1 MVSNSVLK
9 KNKLTLTFVSE
20 TERFQNMYRLVSYFR
35 ISSRKSV
42 DITIQQMIKFDV
54 LSASFIFLLTL
65 FYSFKARYKKE
76 IYSFLIG
83 QNLPGV
89 ANLSQKTFKETSKY
103 VLPFQDPL
111 FLGKSQFY
119 FNTNLI
125 EHDLTN
131 FHQDPTIK
139 LKRKEAS
146 VNKNLIFNGKTISNF
161 YYENHSNSFE
171 KSDKFVPSIYNQTK
185 SFSKN
190 QVKTTLYNTNLFSP
204 YDLAFQSF
212 AAKNF
217 ALSTI
222 KKLEKEGT
230 YFKFSE
236 LPLNCDFYLG
246 FFQKKDVTTKLGGV
260 RQNIFKFPQKRNS
273 GAFGGAYG
281 TMDHAIATG
290 HTLQNK
296 MAEGRFISDQIR
308 DKSQPFLTQAKNRNW
323 NEIYKQN
330 KIITNTLFQKNKEHW
345 FCLDQNKSLQTQ
357 WFSLYRNNLSNKF
370 CNNLESQENREKLKT
385 QPILLDQL
393 PSIFYNVHN
402 LSESHALPSYI
413 TSERNLVNS
422 NKSDTKTDFSKK
434 EPEFRF
440 AGKEKTAFT
449 SVNWWH
455 LIFSGDFSLNSNF
468 ILESIDFPFFQS
480 TKSSVFTKQKEE
492 TSLAK
497 RKRRFSYKSPKLD
510 QKWKKRDYHHYLQLD
525 EFPSKL
531 GSMMPSGTL
540 TNQFST
546 KTKGDILDF
555 SQKKNK
561 SFVIK
566 QKFLLRGSKSLLN
579 FPELGFA
586 ERNGLNL
593 QNNSTTSGNSK
604 VCNGSPVKDLDFK
617 FKQQQKVDNL
627 SLEKQ
632 EEILFLQK
640 KVDSSHINK
649 DSDEQFSLPK
659 VNRTGENQSKIFYS
673 FPKYSKS
680 RLLKNEIKAVFS
692 SFKNNSDLLRKEKKT
707 FNLLSNRLLTSLD
720 EILLDNSLDTLFES
734 LPQKNYSTNHKVL
747 QSIHKKDKFLF
758 YKNSVR
764 HDTKE
769 TSFLTQ
775 ENPDLINSSAKF
787 KNKEKENLKLK
798 YTKKFSKLLQNF
810 WLKKEE
816 ISHKEN
822 FIEKTKDNWFTF
834 FIKYLN
840 TQPRLMSGYQF
851 PDLNAK
857 EIDKLIKYSDSKK
870 GLINKIHFVREISFF
885 INNFRKNTVFSFQN
899 STWSIFSQISKK
911 EIYPQH
917 PIDVYLPN
925 NYIQR
930 LPQGKYTS
938 LQKNLF
944 FDKKIGTKGITGP
957 NAKILFDKEEFQLPQ
972 TIDLIGLNKP
982 SLLQAID
989 SDRGGLYSKPLKFV
1003 SKSLRLENSREKQS
1017 FFVHQIPALL
1027 KVPSIWN
1034 PKLQKLQIAKTVNK
1048 PKSIAPSI
1056 DFSKNILSSTNFLT
1070 DRKQHFFA
1078 IGNQVEKEQENS
1090 LIQRPLSGSLFGLS
1104 YNQEKTFVNKTQT
1117 NRNLQSL
1124 FLFKGK
1130 LQNKGGQGKNFHLIK
1145 KDFSVLP
1152 LFSKVTVKEKDYSA
1166 NQLSFV
1172 PIMPSLHTGSN
1183 FVFSEKNS
1191 EKDLKQV
1198 NKPSKTLLVSS
1209 KIYKIYPKSFKPI
1222 TGINSYSFFDTS
1234 AFHSLKTGSLP
1245 VKNDAPLNKYSSGY
1259 ETFTDLTQ
1267 NNYKFDRL
1275 PLTKK
1280 IIENS
1285 KLNVKRKQL
1294 SDKCEKQINTLQLV
1308 LPLLEIDSFTRTW
1321 TKWLSSRYKKPAI
1334 SYRFQKKVFYLPSNK
1349 KTDFFLQ
1356 QKNRYQQNKWGE
1368 VEEQENRNKRGEED
1382 SPTSFSKE
1390 VYLPLRIKRSINFPN
1405 RSKILSSKNS
1415 KFSFFTTKPLSLQV
1429 PNNESKLL
1437 VSNLEKRNLPAYKQ
1451 GVESQKKSKEMLQA
1465 DAKMN
1470 FGNQHFDC
1478 ENAFSNPDASGYYQQ
1493 NRIQK
1498 QNNLFFKDFT
1508 KQNLV
1513 LALLNLKKL
1522 GISSAN
1528 LQKNGNTLIL
1538 PQKKLSFVP
1547 KDLWQK
1553 QNTADPFF
1561 WRNIKENNI
1570 CLLGEKGDSVTQIPP
1585 LSYFLSDTIQNGQ
1598 TSLSYLKR
1606 PDTNCDRLDW
1616 QFYQWYPFF
1625 HEKYTYLPPSQSTL
1639 NQEFLNSFFKN
1650 KIRKRNTIY
1659 KYSRHFPTLK
1669 FHYVKSKSL
1678 KDQLHKTSTPSLFPQ
1693 KRNSLNTW
1701 KENNSANLSPL
1712 QKVYNSNSRFL
1723 QSENQVSR
1731 SEISETANTFRKT
1744 YNLSHLQ
1751 KKESFFN
1758 LLFPKKKRTDVC
1770 WEPIT
1775 IKSWMVITQYCYA
1788 FFLVQS
1794 ALYVYEKHMKKVLL
1808 SFAPLLSGRGI
1819 LSGIP
1824 SFGEKLQDFLGG
1836 STIDKNVLLFKKV
1849 PKRFQD
1855 IVAVDNKL
1863 PQLSEIVWFLRNF
1876 GRTANLSQIQ
1886 GVLFVGPPGTGK
1898 TLLVQAIAGEAEVPI
1913 LVLSGSSFADG
1924 KKDKKGG
1931 QLLKRVFQRAQM
1943 LAPSILFIDE
1953 IDTLGESR
1961 SHFAQDD
1968 RDQKNES
1975 SRIIEF
1981 ISHTEGKI
1989 QDKTFSSRNQENQS
2003 VKQVGLLT
2011 QFLVEMDGLAR
2022 PQKNSY
2028 FFNNKI
2034 TFGKP
2039 GGILVIGST
2048 NRPKVLDPALTRPGR
2063 FDQVFYLSNPG
2074 KQKRIEILKVY
2085 TKNIGVS
2092 PSLPWD
2098 YLGDRTLGFSAA
2110 DLSAIVNKSTIQ
2122 AILSNTIHTIQSIEN
2137 GIESLPKLSQNQ
2149 NKSLV
2154 SEEKDILTSF
2164 LSLKSQK
2171 HGNGNRI
2178 FCKSICN
2185 SLSICVKQLDLQ
2197 NKYKSFNFWT
2207 DESKSDQ
2214 KPIFKFSQKETIP
2227 PKFGNLE
2234 KFKKPLQQ
2242 SFNDL
2247 SLQEKKKH
2255 VEFDDSLGF
2264 YTENLAF
2271 GEQKPR
2277 IGFTFLGRLP
2287 FYQAGKVMVQAL
2299 FSKDA
2304 GPIPLVATLWPKQEL
2319 SFSNM
2324 FKESTHVRQVTNR
2337 NQLETRLV
2345 SGYAGKAAETLLI
2358 FGLQSYKNKNT
2369 PVTWQ
2374 STLGVEEWKLTNSL
2388 AYLMIS
2394 KYCFY
2399 SQKITIQKEN
2409 FIALSQNSNEIL
2421 ETENF
2426 QVLQN
2431 IFSKEELKFSQ
2442 EKPDFELSE
2451 GKTDIFNTVEK
2462 NKSFLN
2468 PIIWVSNLCQQYEIT
2483 KIFGHIE
2490 ENNWYQVYLPPLVKD
2505 EQNKEWVPLDQY
2517 YFGRE
2522 NLIELVWN
2530 TSKNKSINWSDIY
2543 QLDYD
2548 LTYQGLV
2555 LYHFNKALSLLDKN
2569 RELLDLFANL
2579 LISFRTIRRHE
2590 ILRILSYFKYYNSDS
2605 SL

>member
-9 KNKLTLTFVSE
+9 KNKLALTFVSE

-83 QNLPGV
+83 QNLPGI
-89 ANLSQKTFKETSKY
+89 ANSSQKTFKETSKY
-103 VLPFQDPL
+103 VFPFQDPL

-125 EHDLTN
+125 EHDLIN
-131 FHQDPTIK
+131 FQQNPTIK
-139 LKRKEAS
+139 LKRKQAS
-146 VNKNLIFNGKTISNF
+146 LNKNLIFNGKTISNF
-161 YYENHSNSFE
+161 YHVNYSNRFE
-171 KSDKFVPSIYNQTK
+171 KSDQFVPSLYDQTK
-185 SFSKN
+185 SFNRNKI
-190 QVKTTLYNTNLFSP
+190 KTTLYNRNLSSP

-236 LPLNCDFYLG
+236 LPLSCDFYFG
-246 FFQKKDVTTKLGGV
+246 IFQKKDVTTKLDGI

-273 GAFGGAYG
+273 GAFDGAYG
-281 TMDHAIATG
+281 TMDYVIPTG
-290 HTLQNK
+290 HVLQN
-296 MAEGRFISDQIR
+296 QIGN
-308 DKSQPFLTQAKNRNW
+308 KSQLFLTQAKDRNW
-323 NEIYKQN
+323 DEIYKQN
-330 KIITNTLFQKNKEHW
+330 KIITKSLFQKNQKHW

-357 WFSLYRNNLSNKF
+357 WFSLYKNNLSKKS
-370 CNNLESQENREKLKT
+370 CNNLGSQENREKFKT
-385 QPILLDQL
+385 QPILLEQL
-393 PSIFYNVHN
+393 PSIFYNVNN
-402 LSESHALPSYI
+402 LSESQAKFLQSKNQVSRSETLPSYV
-413 TSERNLVNS
+413 TSEHNLVNS
-422 NKSDTKTDFSKK
+422 NKFAQQNVSNTKIDLSKK
-434 EPEFRF
+434 EPGFHF

-455 LIFSGDFSLNSNF
+455 LIFNGDFSLNSNF
-468 ILESIDFPFFQS
+468 IIENINFPFSQS
-480 TKSSVFTKQKEE
+480 IKSSVFAKQKEKP
-492 TSLAK
+492 SLAK
-497 RKRRFSYKSPKLD
+497 RKGKFSYKNPKLD
-510 QKWKKRDYHHYLQLD
+510 QKWKKKNYHHCLQLD

-531 GSMMPSGTL
+531 GSIKPSRTL

-546 KTKGDILDF
+546 KTKNEILDV

-566 QKFLLRGSKSLLN
+566 QKFILRGSKSLLN
-579 FPELGFA
+579 FSELGFA
-586 ERNGLNL
+586 EQKGLNL
-593 QNNSTTSGNSK
+593 QNNSTTSANSR
-604 VCNGSPVKDLDFK
+604 VSNGSPVKDLD
-617 FKQQQKVDNL
+617 
-627 SLEKQ
+627 
-632 EEILFLQK
+632 
-640 KVDSSHINK
+640 
-649 DSDEQFSLPK
+649 
-659 VNRTGENQSKIFYS
+659 
-673 FPKYSKS
+673 SKS
-680 RLLKNEIKAVFS
+680 RLLKNEIKAIFS
-692 SFKNNSDLLRKEKKT
+692 SFKNNSDLLKKEKKT

-720 EILLDNSLDTLFES
+720 KILLDNSLDTLFEF

-747 QSIHKKDKFLF
+747 QSIDKKDKFLS
-758 YKNSVR
+758 YKNSVG

-775 ENPDLINSSAKF
+775 ENTDLTNFTAKF
-787 KNKEKENLKLK
+787 KNKEKENLKFK
-798 YTKKFSKLLQNF
+798 HTKKFSELLQNF
-810 WLKKEE
+810 WSKKEE
-816 ISHKEN
+816 ISHKED
-822 FIEKTKDNWFTF
+822 FIEKTKNNWFTF

-851 PDLNAK
+851 PDLNTK

-870 GLINKIHFVREISFF
+870 GLINKVHFVREISFF

-899 STWSIFSQISKK
+899 STWSIFSQISEK
-911 EIYPQH
+911 EICQQH

-925 NYIQR
+925 NYIQK
-930 LPQGKYTS
+930 LPRGKYTS

-944 FDKKIGTKGITGP
+944 FDKKIGAKEIIGP
-957 NAKILFDKEEFQLPQ
+957 NAKTHFGKEELQLPQ
-972 TIDLIGLNKP
+972 AINLIGLNKP
-982 SLLQAID
+982 SLLQTMLPKEDCGSATID
-989 SDRGGLYSKPLKFV
+989 FDRGGLCSKPLKFV
-1003 SKSLRLENSREKQS
+1003 SKSLRLENSTEKQS
-1017 FFVHQIPALL
+1017 FFVYQVPALL
-1027 KVPSIWN
+1027 KIPSIWN

-1048 PKSIAPSI
+1048 PKFIGPSI
-1056 DFSKNILSSTNFLT
+1056 DFSKNTLSSTNFLT

-1078 IGNQVEKEQENS
+1078 IGNQIEKEEENS
-1090 LIQRPLSGSLFGLS
+1090 FIQRPLSGSLFGLS
-1104 YNQEKTFVNKTQT
+1104 YNQEKPLVNKTQT
-1117 NRNLQSL
+1117 NRNLQSQ
-1124 FLFKGK
+1124 FLFKVK
-1130 LQNKGGQGKNFHLIK
+1130 LQNKGEQGKNFDLIK
-1145 KDFSVLP
+1145 KDFSILP
-1152 LFSKVTVKEKDYSA
+1152 LLSKVTGKEKDYSA
-1166 NQLSFV
+1166 NQLSFA
-1172 PIMPSLHTGSN
+1172 PIMPSLHTESD

-1191 EKDLKQV
+1191 EKNLKQI
-1198 NKPSKTLLVSS
+1198 NKTSKTLLVSS
-1209 KIYKIYPKSFKPI
+1209 KTYKIYPKSFKPI
-1222 TGINSYSFFDTS
+1222 TGINSYSFFDIS
-1234 AFHSLKTGSLP
+1234 AFHSLKTASLP
-1245 VKNDAPLNKYSSGY
+1245 VKKDAPLSKYSSDY

-1267 NNYKFDRL
+1267 NDHKFDQL

-1280 IIENS
+1280 IVENS

-1294 SDKCEKQINTLQLV
+1294 SDKCDKQINSLQLV
-1308 LPLLEIDSFTRTW
+1308 LPFLEPDPFLGTNSFGPAW

-1368 VEEQENRNKRGEED
+1368 VEQQENINKKEERNED
-1382 SPTSFSKE
+1382 SLNSFSE
-1390 VYLPLRIKRSINFPN
+1390 QVYLPLTIKRSIHFPN

-1415 KFSFFTTKPLSLQV
+1415 KFSFFTTKPLSLQG

-1437 VSNLEKRNLPAYKQ
+1437 VSNLEKINLTAYKH
-1451 GVESQKKSKEMLQA
+1451 S
-1465 DAKMN
+1465 
-1470 FGNQHFDC
+1470 
-1478 ENAFSNPDASGYYQQ
+1478 
-1493 NRIQK
+1493 
-1498 QNNLFFKDFT
+1498 
-1508 KQNLV
+1508 
-1513 LALLNLKKL
+1513 
-1522 GISSAN
+1522 
-1528 LQKNGNTLIL
+1528 NTLNSSREAWRIL
-1538 PQKKLSFVP
+1538 PQKKLSFVS
-1547 KDLWQK
+1547 KDICQK
-1553 QNTADPFF
+1553 QNTADSFF

-1570 CLLGEKGDSVTQIPP
+1570 CLLGGKGGSVTQIPP
-1585 LSYFLSDTIQNGQ
+1585 LSYFLSDTVQKGQ
-1598 TSLSYLKR
+1598 TSLFYLKR

-1616 QFYQWYPFF
+1616 QFYQWGVSPNCPQDQRYPFF
-1625 HEKYTYLPPSQSTL
+1625 HENYTYSPPSQSIL
-1639 NQEFLNSFFKN
+1639 NQEFLNSLFKN

-1669 FHYVKSKSL
+1669 FRYVKSKSL
-1678 KDQLHKTSTPSLFPQ
+1678 KDQLHKISTPSLFPQ
-1693 KRNSLNTW
+1693 KRNSLSTW
-1701 KENNSANLSPL
+1701 KENNSANFSPL
-1712 QKVYNSNSRFL
+1712 QEVSNSKFL
-1723 QSENQVSR
+1723 QNKNQVLR
-1731 SEISETANTFRKT
+1731 SETSETANTFRKT

-1751 KKESFFN
+1751 KKESLFN
-1758 LLFPKKKRTDVC
+1758 LLFPKKKRTHVC

-1775 IKSWMVITQYCYA
+1775 VKSWMVITQYCYA

-1794 ALYVYEKHMKKVLL
+1794 TLYVYEKHMKKVLL

-1819 LSGIP
+1819 LSGMP

-1855 IVAVDNKL
+1855 IVAIDNKL

-1898 TLLVQAIAGEAEVPI
+1898 TLLVQAIAGEAEVPV

-1931 QLLKRVFQRAQM
+1931 QLLKRVFQRAQT

-1975 SRIIEF
+1975 SRIIES
-1981 ISHTEGKI
+1981 ISHTERKI
-1989 QDKTFSSRNQENQS
+1989 QDKTFSSRNKENQS

-2022 PQKNSY
+2022 QQKNSY
-2028 FFNNKI
+2028 FFNNKT

-2164 LSLKSQK
+2164 LSLKSQR
-2171 HGNGNRI
+2171 HGYENTI
-2178 FCKSICN
+2178 FCKSISN
-2185 SLSICVKQLDLQ
+2185 SLLICVKQLDLQ

-2207 DESKSDQ
+2207 DQSKNYQ
-2214 KPIFKFSQKETIP
+2214 KPISKFLQRETIP
-2227 PKFGNLE
+2227 PKFVNLE
-2234 KFKKPLQQ
+2234 KFKEPLQQ

-2255 VEFDDSLGF
+2255 TEFEDSLGF
-2264 YTENLAF
+2264 STENLAF
-2271 GEQKPR
+2271 AEQKTG

-2287 FYQAGKVMVQAL
+2287 FYQAGKVMVQVL

-2337 NQLETRLV
+2337 DQLETRLI

-2358 FGLQSYKNKNT
+2358 FGLQFYKNKNT

-2388 AYLMIS
+2388 VHLMIS

-2399 SQKITIQKEN
+2399 SQKIAIQKEN

-2442 EKPDFELSE
+2442 EKHHFELSE
-2451 GKTDIFNTVEK
+2451 GKTDIFNTIGE

-2530 TSKNKSINWSDIY
+2530 TYKKKSINWSDIY
-2543 QLDYD
+2543 QLNYD

-2555 LYHFNKALSLLDKN
+2555 LYHFNKALSLLDRN

-2590 ILRILSYFKYYNSDS
+2590 ILIK
-2605 SL
+2605 